1 MAASPGVSCIIS
13 ALLSLLLMASMQF
26 FKVYLTSSRLS
37 TLFTGYLGSIVFML
51 TLTSINNFEMA
62 SFGKQFQS
70 KYTEVV
76 ISMLI
81 ALFAVSLVHRV
92 AVTTCFLFSIGTLYF
107 LNRIST
113 KVYQTNS
120 IAQSNS
126 NTKNISKKRK

>member
-62 SFGKQFQS
+62 SFGKQFQI
-70 KYTEVV
+70 V

-92 AVTTCFLFSIGTLYF
+92 AVTTWYVEKF
-107 LNRIST
+107 
-113 KVYQTNS
+113 
-120 IAQSNS
+120 
-126 NTKNISKKRK
+126 

>member
-1 MAASPGVSCIIS
+1 MFNLFSLIAASPGVSCIIS

-70 KYTEVV
+70 KYTEGKLFFMFVWIVNNNFCFLIIVV

-92 AVTTCFLFSIGTLYF
+92 AVTTWYVEKF
-107 LNRIST
+107 
-113 KVYQTNS
+113 
-120 IAQSNS
+120 
-126 NTKNISKKRK
+126 